1 MPEGFF
7 CKGCHAVSTRFS
19 CRGGPRLGQAM
30 NTNARCDEQPP
41 RWLTGPARRHT
52 RFGETPAFHE
62 GLYALGRHCHAWM
75 VPNGSWG
82 ETNTGLVVCGNQ
94 TVLIDTCW
102 DVRTTQAMLD
112 GAADL
117 LGNAPI
123 EHVINSHADGDHWW
137 GNQLLAGRHIIASD
151 ACIAQMDE
159 LKPNSLRA
167 LSTASRGLEFV
178 PGLGPF
184 SRYMRGMF
192 APYDFAD
199 VRLTYP
205 NDSFSG
211 THTLDVNGV
220 TLELIELGPAHTEGD
235 CAVFVPDE
243 RVVYAADVLFV
254 GATPLAWA
262 GPIANVVDAL
272 ERLLALEADVFVPGH
287 GAIAGHADIQQ
298 TLDYW
303 DFIQTA
309 LHAEKTRGRPPTQ
322 AAHAVAQ
329 SAAFKRQPFAAWDS
343 PERIVTN
350 AFTLYRD
357 WGVSLRDLP
366 EPLGR
371 LDILRRQADLARAM
385 PGACPACM
393 HGAMKA
399 ATRKP

>member
-1 MPEGFF
+1 
-7 CKGCHAVSTRFS
+7 
-19 CRGGPRLGQAM
+19 M
-30 NTNARCDEQPP
+30 NTSARRGKQTP
-41 RWLTGPARRHT
+41 RWLTGPARQRT
-52 RFGETPAFHE
+52 RFCETPVFRK
-62 GLYALGRHCHAWM
+62 GLYALGSHSHAWM

-112 GAADL
+112 GASDL
-117 LGNAPI
+117 LRDAPI

-137 GNQLLAGRHIIASD
+137 GNQLLAGRHIIATD
-151 ACIAQMDE
+151 ACISQMDE

-167 LSTASRGLEFV
+167 LSAASHGLEFV

-192 APYDFAD
+192 APYDFAGI
-199 VRLTYP
+199 RLTYP

-211 THTLDVNGV
+211 RHTLTVSGV

-235 CAVFVPDE
+235 YAVFVPDE

-262 GPIANVVDAL
+262 GPIANVTAGL

-287 GAIAGHADIQQ
+287 GAIADRADVQQ
-298 TLDYW
+298 ALDYW
-303 DFIQTA
+303 DFIQNA
-309 LHAEKTRGRPPTQ
+309 LYAEKQRGRSPLE
-322 AAHAVAQ
+322 AAQAVAA
-329 SAAFKRQPFAAWDS
+329 SDTFKRQPFAGWDS

-357 WGVSLRDLP
+357 WGVALRDLP

-371 LDILRRQADLARAM
+371 LNILRRQADLARAM

-399 ATRKP
+399 ASRQA